1 MNPQRILVIRR
12 DNIGDLVCT
21 TPAIAALRA
30 RFPDAHIAALV
41 NSYNAEVLGGN
52 PHLDAVHSYTKLK
65 HREPGQS
72 ALGALRQRAKLL
84 LAIRRQ
90 RFDVAVLGKSS
101 WDRHGLRLARQCG
114 VAQTIGYATP
124 EAGKAQPDF
133 ALPAPGLMHEVQAVG
148 GLLAPLGITG
158 EPGPLQVYPDAALAA
173 QAEARFTGLGVRPR
187 LALHLSARE
196 ATRRWPAE
204 KWIALARDAAAQGW
218 GLVLFWSP
226 GPADDP
232 RHPGDDAFAQEVRGA
247 LEGLPVVACPTHG
260 LGELVAAFSRCHA
273 FVGADGGAM
282 HLAAAAGLP
291 MAALFENTPDKTL
304 HWYPWHVPHRV
315 VCGPGFEVGS
325 IPADA
330 VLQALAALPRRE
342 PIPHG

>member
-41 NSYNAEVLGGN
+41 NSYNAEVLAGN

-65 HREPGQS
+65 HRDPGQS
-72 ALGALRQRAKLL
+72 ALGAVWARAKLL
-84 LAIRRQ
+84 FAIRRQ

-114 VAQTIGYATP
+114 VARTIGYASS
-124 EAGKAQPDF
+124 ESDKAQPDI
-133 ALPAPGLMHEVQAVG
+133 ALPAPGLTHEVLAVA
-148 GLLAPLGITG
+148 GLLAPLGIAG
-158 EPGPLQVYPDAALAA
+158 EPGPLQVFPDAAQAA
-173 QAEARFTGLGVRPR
+173 TIEARFGALGVRPR

-196 ATRRWPAE
+196 ASRRWPAE
-204 KWIALARDAAAQGW
+204 KWISLARDAAAQGW
-218 GLVLFWSP
+218 GIVLFWSP

-232 RHPGDDAFAQEVRGA
+232 RHPGDDAFAQTVAKG
-247 LEGLPVVACPTHG
+247 LEGLPLVACPTHV

-282 HLAAAAGLP
+282 HLAAATGLP
-291 MAALFENTPDKTL
+291 MAALFENTPDKTQ
-304 HWYPWHVPHRV
+304 HWYPWQVPHRV
-315 VCGPGFEVGS
+315 LCGPGFEVAS
-325 IPADA
+325 IPVEA
-330 VLQALAALPRRE
+330 VTQALTVLPRRE
-342 PIPHG
+342 PVAHG